1 MSLFRSVFVAGVTTI
16 IAILVSSGAAYA
28 FARFK
33 FKAKNGW
40 LIGLL
45 MSRMLPT
52 ASLIIPYFIL
62 FKDYNLIGT
71 YQGLIIT
78 YLGFTIPFATW
89 VLIGYFA
96 ALPIETERAAR
107 IDGCGRFGTL
117 FRVILPM
124 ARSGIVSVAVIIFL
138 LVWGELLMAL
148 IISTGSP
155 VALFAPV
162 LTSFAQVLGG
172 VISPTLLATATV
184 LGLVPIV
191 IIATVFQRYITR
203 LKIVDP
209 VTVTEE
215 KPFM

>member
-1 MSLFRSVFVAGVTTI
+1 
-16 IAILVSSGAAYA
+16 
-28 FARFK
+28 
-33 FKAKNGW
+33 
-40 LIGLL
+40 
-45 MSRMLPT
+45 
-52 ASLIIPYFIL
+52 
-62 FKDYNLIGT
+62 
-71 YQGLIIT
+71 
-78 YLGFTIPFATW
+78 
-89 VLIGYFA
+89 
-96 ALPIETERAAR
+96 
-107 IDGCGRFGTL
+107 
-117 FRVILPM
+117 M